1 MDPAIMRLTRQM
13 VAARNSAEARV
24 MERRLLHVRTRG
36 RGWEASEALSR
47 LQSPEESDLW
57 VTQRAVMCEPETR
70 RLGVQLK
77 GARVCGRQSRG
88 GGWEEPQRSILGGED
103 AG

>member
-24 MERRLLHVRTRG
+24 MERRLLVSEPGGG
-36 RGWEASEALSR
+36 RRRKLCGGFILPGKVICGSHGG
-47 LQSPEESDLW
+47 
-57 VTQRAVMCEPETR
+57 RAMCEPETR

-77 GARVCGRQSRG
+77 GNRMCGRQSRA
-88 GGWEEPQRSILGGED
+88 GGWEDPWRSILGGED
-103 AG
+103 AD

>member
-36 RGWEASEALSR
+36 RRGEGVREVWEALWR
-47 LQSPEESDLW
+47 LQSPEESDLR
-57 VTQRAVMCEPETR
+57 VTWRAGDV
-70 RLGVQLK
+70 
-77 GARVCGRQSRG
+77 
-88 GGWEEPQRSILGGED
+88 
-103 AG
+103 

>member
-36 RGWEASEALSR
+36 RGREVWEALWR
-47 LQSPEESDLW
+47 L
-57 VTQRAVMCEPETR
+57 
-70 RLGVQLK
+70 
-77 GARVCGRQSRG
+77 
-88 GGWEEPQRSILGGED
+88 
-103 AG
+103 